1 MFPLE
6 WMRVVVVGDTCWCVE
21 GEEGWRERS
30 CFQSTVEKDNV
41 IVSSITS
48 YQGKIKVKWHYQS

>member
-1 MFPLE
+1 M
-6 WMRVVVVGDTCWCVE
+6 VGDTCWCVE
-21 GEEGWRERS
+21 GEEGWRERR
-30 CFQSTVEKDNV
+30 CCQSTVEKDNV